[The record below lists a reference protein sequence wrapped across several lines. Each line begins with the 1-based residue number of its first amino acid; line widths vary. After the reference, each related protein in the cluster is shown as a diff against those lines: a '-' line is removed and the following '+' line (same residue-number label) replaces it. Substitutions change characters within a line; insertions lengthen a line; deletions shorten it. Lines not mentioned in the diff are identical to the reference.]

1 MSYLLKYLSIAETC
15 RIKDKWRRN
24 AVGSEADVN
33 GLPKPN
39 ASSSVCKAP
48 ATLTR
53 LDISP
58 CLVWPDLM
66 CFWNMASSSVTGT
79 PSRMAHIQ
87 KTHVHMDVK
96 TELNSLILMQFSLKK
111 NLICVTN
118 TGNQFFFTS
127 PHCLFPSVALSRLCS
142 LSASILKQYNTLLMG
157 TCFRSP
163 YTWGRIIFSDVLFS
177 FWCPWVK
184 RLQSSVQSGPASSV
198 AQMLTKA
205 KF

>member
-15 RIKDKWRRN
+15 RIKEKWMRN
-24 AVGSEADVN
+24 AVGSEAEVN
-33 GLPKPN
+33 GLLKPN

-111 NLICVTN
+111 IWYVLLILAISFSSHLLTVFSLQWLCQDCVA
-118 TGNQFFFTS
+118 S
-127 PHCLFPSVALSRLCS
+127 LHLSWS
-142 LSASILKQYNTLLMG
+142 STILS
-157 TCFRSP
+157 
-163 YTWGRIIFSDVLFS
+163 
-177 FWCPWVK
+177 
-184 RLQSSVQSGPASSV
+184 
-198 AQMLTKA
+198 
-205 KF
+205 